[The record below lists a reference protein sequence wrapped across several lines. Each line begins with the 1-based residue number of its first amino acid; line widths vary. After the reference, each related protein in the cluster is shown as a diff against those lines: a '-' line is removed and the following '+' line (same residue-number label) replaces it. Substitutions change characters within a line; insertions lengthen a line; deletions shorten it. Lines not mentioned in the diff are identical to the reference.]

1 MGTRFVASDEC
12 DAHPR
17 YKAGLLGAEGHD
29 TVLTELFDVGWPA
42 PIECSATV
50 RMSAGRRADTRH
62 QEGPRARA
70 RR

>member
-17 YKAGLLGAEGHD
+17 YKARLLAAEGRD

-42 PIECSATV
+42 PASRAAQRHV
-50 RMSAGRRADTRH
+50 RALGGRRA
-62 QEGPRARA
+62 PA
-70 RR
+70 RRAAPG